1 MDKIMAINSTV
12 NGIVWGIPML
22 ILIVGTGIYMTVKL
36 NFFQFRHFGYAMK
49 NTIGKVLDKS
59 QKVEAQK
66 GAITPMQA
74 VTTALAATVGTG
86 NIVGVTGAI
95 ALGGPGAVFWME
107 ISALLGMATKFSEV
121 TLATK
126 YREKNDKGDW
136 VGGPMYYIRNGLGKK
151 WAWLGGV
158 FAVPTSSHTP
168 DPFQNLTSFS
178 QQFSDKTREIGDRM
192 TDGIQQFFQ
201 SFTLKGDS
209 GNEKK

>member
-86 NIVGVTGAI
+86 NIVGGVLDGNFRS
-95 ALGGPGAVFWME
+95 LG
-107 ISALLGMATKFSEV
+107 
-121 TLATK
+121 
-126 YREKNDKGDW
+126 
-136 VGGPMYYIRNGLGKK
+136 
-151 WAWLGGV
+151 
-158 FAVPTSSHTP
+158 H
-168 DPFQNLTSFS
+168 
-178 QQFSDKTREIGDRM
+178 
-192 TDGIQQFFQ
+192 
-201 SFTLKGDS
+201 
-209 GNEKK
+209 GNQVLRGHPRHQVS

>member
-59 QKVEAQK
+59 QRVEAQK

-95 ALGGPGAVFWME
+95 AL
-107 ISALLGMATKFSEV
+107 
-121 TLATK
+121 
-126 YREKNDKGDW
+126 
-136 VGGPMYYIRNGLGKK
+136 
-151 WAWLGGV
+151 
-158 FAVPTSSHTP
+158 
-168 DPFQNLTSFS
+168 
-178 QQFSDKTREIGDRM
+178 EIGRAHV
-192 TDGIQQFFQ
+192 
-201 SFTLKGDS
+201 
-209 GNEKK
+209 

>member
-151 WAWLGGV
+151 WACLLY
-158 FAVPTSSHTP
+158 TS
-168 DPFQNLTSFS
+168 
-178 QQFSDKTREIGDRM
+178 RCV
-192 TDGIQQFFQ
+192 
-201 SFTLKGDS
+201 
-209 GNEKK
+209 